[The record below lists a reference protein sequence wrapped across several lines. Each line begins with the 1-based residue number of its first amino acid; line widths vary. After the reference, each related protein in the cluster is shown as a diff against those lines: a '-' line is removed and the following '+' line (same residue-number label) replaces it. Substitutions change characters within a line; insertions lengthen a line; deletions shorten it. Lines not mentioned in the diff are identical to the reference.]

1 MNFEKI
7 TEELFALVKELE
19 TIEQEYQFARGRA
32 EVHRDKATEGDAWER
47 HLYCGAKLRM
57 LELEERTNEIASR
70 IGEIEI
76 SFSMMEVHSA

>member
-7 TEELFALVKELE
+7 IGELFALVKELE
-19 TIEQEYQFARGRA
+19 ALEQEYQFARGRA
-32 EVHRDKATEGDAWER
+32 DAHARKAAEGDMWER

-57 LELEERTNEIASR
+57 IELEERTSEIESR
-70 IGEIEI
+70 ISEIEI

>member
-32 EVHRDKATEGDAWER
+32 EAHQDKATEGDAWER

-57 LELEERTNEIASR
+57 LELEERTNEITSR
-70 IGEIEI
+70 ISEIEI

>member
-7 TEELFALVKELE
+7 IGELFALVTELE

-32 EVHRDKATEGDAWER
+32 NAHADKAAEGDVWAR
-47 HLYCGAKLRM
+47 HLYCDAKLRM
-57 LELEERTNEIASR
+57 LELEERTCEIETR
-70 IGEIEI
+70 ISEIEI

>member
-19 TIEQEYQFARGRA
+19 AIEHEYQFARGRA
-32 EVHRDKATEGDAWER
+32 DAHREKAAEGDAWAR

-57 LELEERTNEIASR
+57 LELEERTSEIETR
-70 IGEIEI
+70 ISEIEI